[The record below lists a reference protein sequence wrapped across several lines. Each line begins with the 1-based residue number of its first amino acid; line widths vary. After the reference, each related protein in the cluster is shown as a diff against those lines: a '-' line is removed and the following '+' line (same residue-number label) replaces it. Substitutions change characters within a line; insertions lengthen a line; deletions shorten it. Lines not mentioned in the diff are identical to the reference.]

1 MDRSRAHL
9 TLLGLGLASLAA
21 TAHAEEASPSETGTA
36 DMRTDQTSPAA
47 SSERPSASESD
58 VHVVGHERV
67 AALLNPM
74 GAEHR
79 LDVSVRGEVG
89 DQEDMFFDGAHWQ
102 LGATSFVSPVYAI
115 GGGFL
120 ELAPF
125 SFLVLKGEVM
135 GMSVWPIG
143 MDGAGH
149 YAVSGYDADVHS
161 ANLPA
166 DAAGGASGFTAGGNG
181 TLQGAIELD
190 ARVRLVAADEVGRYY
205 GRLGTAPHYTSMRY
219 DLVLAREDL
228 VLTNDA
234 LLAVEIRAASD
245 LLVRA
250 GVYSDLRHV
259 PASGYVG
266 HQVGPIVMLE
276 WSGVAPAIEH
286 LSVWVRGGG
295 YTHHAIREGEA
306 TILGGV
312 AVDYDFGG
320 L

>member
-1 MDRSRAHL
+1 MDKRTTLAL
-9 TLLGLGLASLAA
+9 TAFGLVSLASTA
-21 TAHAEEASPSETGTA
+21 TAQEASDATS
-36 DMRTDQTSPAA
+36 TDTAA
-47 SSERPSASESD
+47 SLDTPDDASTAESP
-58 VHVVGHERV
+58 VHVVAHERV

-79 LDVSVRGEVG
+79 LDVSVRGEIG
-89 DQEDMFFDGAHWQ
+89 DQSDLFFDGAHWQ

-135 GMSVWPIG
+135 GATVWPIG

-149 YAVSGYDADVHS
+149 YAVSGYDADVNAESLPANQAGS
-161 ANLPA
+161 ANGLY
-166 DAAGGASGFTAGGNG
+166 AGGSA
-181 TLQGAIELD
+181 TLQGAIDLD
-190 ARVRLVAADEVGRYY
+190 ARVRVIAASETGLYFVS
-205 GRLGTAPHYTSMRY
+205 LGTASHYTSMRY

-228 VLTNDA
+228 VLTNEA
-234 LLAVEIRAASD
+234 LLAVDVRAESD
-245 LLVRA
+245 LVVRT
-250 GVYSDLRHV
+250 GIYDDLRHV

-276 WSGVAPAIEH
+276 WSHVAPSIEH
-286 LSVWVRGGG
+286 LTVWVRGGMF
-295 YTHHAIREGEA
+295 THHAIRAGEP

-312 AVDYDFGG
+312 AVDYDLGG

>member
-1 MDRSRAHL
+1 MDTMHARLPLLA
-9 TLLGLGLASLAA
+9 LGLVSLSRTALAQEAVETAAVETEVPAPA
-21 TAHAEEASPSETGTA
+21 TAETTA
-36 DMRTDQTSPAA
+36 PHST
-47 SSERPSASESD
+47 
-58 VHVVGHERV
+58 VHVVAHERV

-79 LDVSVRGEVG
+79 LDVSVRGEIG
-89 DQEDMFFDGAHWQ
+89 DQDDMFFDGAHWQ

-135 GMSVWPIG
+135 GATVWPIG

-149 YAVSGYDADVHS
+149 YAVSGYDADVNS
-161 ANLPA
+161 SNLPA
-166 DAAGGASGFTAGGNG
+166 DQAGSANGLYAGGSA
-181 TLQGAIELD
+181 TLQGAIDIDE
-190 ARVRLVAADEVGRYY
+190 RVRVIAASETGLYFVS
-205 GRLGTAPHYTSMRY
+205 LGTASHYTSMRY

-228 VLTNDA
+228 VLTNEA
-234 LLAVEIRAASD
+234 LLAVDVRAESD
-245 LLVRA
+245 LIVRVGA
-250 GVYSDLRHV
+250 YDDLRHV

-276 WSGVAPAIEH
+276 WSHVAPSIEH
-286 LSVWVRGGG
+286 LTVWVRGGMF
-295 YTHHAIREGEA
+295 THHAIRAGEP

-312 AVDYDFGG
+312 AVDYDLGG

>member
-1 MDRSRAHL
+1 MDKRTTLAL
-9 TLLGLGLASLAA
+9 TAFGLVSLAG
-21 TAHAEEASPSETGTA
+21 TASAQDASETATTDAPAITESAA
-36 DMRTDQTSPAA
+36 DASAPHSP
-47 SSERPSASESD
+47 
-58 VHVVGHERV
+58 VHVVAHERV

-79 LDVSVRGEVG
+79 LDVSVRGEIG
-89 DQEDMFFDGAHWQ
+89 DQSDLFFDGAHWQ

-135 GMSVWPIG
+135 GATVWPIG

-149 YAVSGYDADVHS
+149 YAVSGYDADVNS
-161 ANLPA
+161 SNLPA
-166 DAAGGASGFTAGGNG
+166 DQAGSANGLYAGGSA
-181 TLQGAIELD
+181 TLQGAID
-190 ARVRLVAADEVGRYY
+190 VDDRIRVIAASETGLYFVS
-205 GRLGTAPHYTSMRY
+205 LGTASHYTSMRY

-228 VLTNDA
+228 VLTNEA
-234 LLAVEIRAASD
+234 LIAVDVRAESD
-245 LLVRA
+245 LIVRT
-250 GVYSDLRHV
+250 GLYDDLRHV

-276 WSGVAPAIEH
+276 WSHVAPSIEH
-286 LSVWVRGGG
+286 LTVWVRAGMF
-295 YTHHAIREGEA
+295 THHAIRAGEP

-312 AVDYDFGG
+312 AVDYDLGG

>member
-1 MDRSRAHL
+1 MDRSAAHL
-9 TLLGLGLASLAA
+9 TLLGLGLASLTALDATTARAEDASFTDASVSADASEAA
-21 TAHAEEASPSETGTA
+21 
-36 DMRTDQTSPAA
+36 
-47 SSERPSASESD
+47 PSAAPEHSS

-79 LDVSVRGEVG
+79 LDLSVRGEVG
-89 DQEDMFFDGAHWQ
+89 DQDDLFFDGAHWQ

-135 GMSVWPIG
+135 GMTVWPIG

-149 YAVSGYDADVHS
+149 YAVSGYGADVHS

-166 DAAGGASGFTAGGNG
+166 DAAGSASGFTAGGNG
-181 TLQGAIELD
+181 TLQGAIDLD
-190 ARVRLVAADEVGRYY
+190 AHVRIIAADEVGLYY
-205 GRLGTAPHYTSMRY
+205 VRLGTAPHYTSMRY
-219 DLVLAREDL
+219 DVVLAREDL

-234 LLAVEIRAASD
+234 LVAVEVRAASD
-245 LLVRA
+245 LVVRA
-250 GVYSDLRHV
+250 GAYSDLRHV

-276 WSGVAPAIEH
+276 WSGVAPSIEH
-286 LSVWVRGGG
+286 LTVWVRGGG

>member
-1 MDRSRAHL
+1 MDRTARHL
-9 TLLGLGLASLAA
+9 TLLGLGLASFAS
-21 TAHAEEASPSETGTA
+21 TAEAQETSDLEA
-36 DMRTDQTSPAA
+36 AA
-47 SSERPSASESD
+47 SVETSAAGGAVAESAAPRESP

-79 LDVSVRGEVG
+79 LDLSVRGEVG

-135 GMSVWPIG
+135 GMTVWPIG

-149 YAVSGYDADVHS
+149 YAVSGYGADVHS
-161 ANLPA
+161 SNLPA
-166 DAAGGASGFTAGGNG
+166 DAAGAASGFTAGGNG
-181 TLQGAIELD
+181 TLQGAIDLD
-190 ARVRLVAADEVGRYY
+190 PRVRLVAADEVGLYY
-205 GRLGTAPHYTSMRY
+205 VRLGTASHYTSMRY

-250 GVYSDLRHV
+250 GAYSDLRHV

>member
-9 TLLGLGLASLAA
+9 TLLGLGLAGLAA
-21 TAHAEEASPSETGTA
+21 TAHAQEASPETGTDA
-36 DMRTDQTSPAA
+36 RTDQTSTAA
-47 SSERPSASESD
+47 SSESQSASGSD
-58 VHVVGHERV
+58 VYVVAHERV

-79 LDVSVRGEVG
+79 LDLSVRGEVG
-89 DQEDMFFDGAHWQ
+89 DQDDLFFDGAHWQ

-120 ELAPF
+120 EFAPF

-135 GMSVWPIG
+135 GMTVWPIG

-149 YAVSGYDADVHS
+149 YAVSGYGADVHS

-166 DAAGGASGFTAGGNG
+166 DAAGSASGFTAGGNG
-181 TLQGAIELD
+181 TLQGAIDLD
-190 ARVRLVAADEVGRYY
+190 AHVRIIAADEVGLYY
-205 GRLGTAPHYTSMRY
+205 VRLGTAPHYTSMRY

-234 LLAVEIRAASD
+234 LVAVEIRAASD
-245 LLVRA
+245 LVVRA
-250 GVYSDLRHV
+250 GAYSDLRHV

-266 HQVGPIVMLE
+266 HQTGPIVMLE
-276 WSGVAPAIEH
+276 WSGVAPSIEH
-286 LSVWVRGGG
+286 LAVWVRGGG
-295 YTHHAIREGEA
+295 HTHHAIREGEA

-312 AVDYDFGG
+312 AVDYDLGG